1 MKQSVNYGFFLCFTR
16 KIFYMKQP
24 VISILKQNFIWK
36 FENRNSYRIEPETSL
51 QKSYNFIVEKGTP
64 LWRIFIPREKAD
76 WRADVAS
83 AQRKE
88 ARVKN

>member
-1 MKQSVNYGFFLCFTR
+1 MKYEVYFFIHFTR
-16 KIFYMKQP
+16 ASEIFNIKQP
-24 VISILKQNFIWK
+24 VFSTKQNSIKK
-36 FENRNSYRIEPETSL
+36 FENRNSYRIGPETSL

-76 WRADVAS
+76 RRADVANT
-83 AQRKE
+83 QRTK